1 MQRDQKVGL
10 ALGVLLIGAVAAF
23 FFRNEPD
30 PASRI
35 PALETAETVN
45 REIAEK
51 RLTPYISEVES
62 VAAENEAPARAAVG
76 RSESDPRTGERK
88 LPRWEELQAEQD
100 DPFAEDA
107 SPPSVPVPAPDPIQ
121 PEKVAS
127 VAPPET
133 AAPAIEQPPAKIVT
147 DVAYQ
152 AGPAP
157 VALGIVHEVQRG
169 ETLSSIAGKYL
180 GSQARFYAIYEANKD
195 QLRDAND
202 LQVGMKLRI
211 PDAKTVSAAV
221 PPPVPKRA
229 VKSKSSPVEQPS
241 APANDA
247 DFGENPAAASTVVI
261 APTSAAKVID
271 AAPPITKPT
280 FEAKPLVDE
289 KPVERPQIKFT
300 PAKRRPHK
308 AIEPE

>member
-35 PALETAETVN
+35 PALESAETVN

-62 VAAENEAPARAAVG
+62 VTAEKEVPARAAVA
-76 RSESDPRTGERK
+76 RAESDPRTGERK

-100 DPFAEDA
+100 DPFTEDA

-121 PEKVAS
+121 PETVVS
-127 VAPPET
+127 VAPPKA
-133 AAPAIEQPPAKIVT
+133 AAPVIEQPPAK
-147 DVAYQ
+147 VAPDEAYK
-152 AGPAP
+152 AEATPA
-157 VALGIVHEVQRG
+157 VSGIVHEVQRG

-180 GSQARFYAIYEANKD
+180 GSQAKFYAIYEANKD
-195 QLRDAND
+195 LLRDAND

-211 PDAKTVSAAV
+211 PDAKTVSAIA

-229 VKSKSSPVEQPS
+229 VKSKTQPVEQP
-241 APANDA
+241 PAQVKDA
-247 DFGENPAAASTVVI
+247 DFGENPASTVVI

-271 AAPPITKPT
+271 ADPEITESKV
-280 FEAKPLVDE
+280 EEKPLADE
-289 KPVERPQIKFT
+289 KPLERPQIKFT
-300 PAKRRPHK
+300 PAKRRPRK
-308 AIEPE
+308 TMEPE